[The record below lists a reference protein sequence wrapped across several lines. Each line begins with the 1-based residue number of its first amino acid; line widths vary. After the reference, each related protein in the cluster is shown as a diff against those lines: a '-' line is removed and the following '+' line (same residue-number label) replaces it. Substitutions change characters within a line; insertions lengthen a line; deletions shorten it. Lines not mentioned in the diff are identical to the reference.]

1 MGDAPVNAPLYDGP
15 ARDAPVADASVSD
28 AAVRT
33 APAADVPSA
42 RGPADRGGPT
52 PCGPGGERLALAI
65 PSRVSEIERVV
76 EAVVARCVAREF
88 PRRAVAL
95 NVPVALTEAL
105 ANAIVKGNGE
115 DAAKH
120 VEVVACLD
128 DGALVVEVRDE
139 GAGFD
144 LEASTNG
151 PDDEN
156 FLEREDGRGL
166 YLMRQLMD
174 RVEQYAAP
182 ERGNVVRLTLRR
194 RA

>member
-1 MGDAPVNAPLYDGP
+1 MSDSPVHDAPRHRAPAREPG
-15 ARDAPVADASVSD
+15 ARDAVAGAG
-28 AAVRT
+28 AAPGP
-33 APAADVPSA
+33 PAEAE
-42 RGPADRGGPT
+42 GPDGGDG

-128 DGALVVEVRDE
+128 DRALVVEVRDE

-151 PDDEN
+151 PTDEG

-194 RA
+194 QA